1 MVATQWTQ
9 LLWGQQGKPE
19 FGCKFVDGDLSVF
32 SVVKE
37 NTFLGAPGADLK
49 ARVSL
54 LRTVVWSV
62 LQKLGAKILL
72 CLGME
77 NRSPWNS
84 NL

>member
-1 MVATQWTQ
+1 M
-9 LLWGQQGKPE
+9 
-19 FGCKFVDGDLSVF
+19 F